1 MKPHPNEKLSDNAT
15 PYAGTSQTVPTGTA
29 TSTKPELSNG
39 VIVVFVALQ
48 LLDIITTLLG
58 LGAGAHEANFTVAW
72 LMQLGPGAGL
82 LVAKF
87 LGYLIL
93 VVAVATG
100 RTRVIRKLNFLFAGI
115 VTWNL
120 VVLWIQRLGTAG
132 Q

>member
-1 MKPHPNEKLSDNAT
+1 MNIPPHTRGNAV
-15 PYAGTSQTVPTGTA
+15 PESIVGAGTSQVPVA
-29 TSTKPELSNG
+29 RAKPELSNR

-58 LGAGAHEANFTVAW
+58 LRAGAHEANFTVAW
-72 LMQLGPGAGL
+72 FMQLGPGAGL

-100 RTRVIRKLNFLFAGI
+100 RTRVIRKLNYLFAGI

-120 VVLWIQRLGTAG
+120 VVLWIQRMGTAG